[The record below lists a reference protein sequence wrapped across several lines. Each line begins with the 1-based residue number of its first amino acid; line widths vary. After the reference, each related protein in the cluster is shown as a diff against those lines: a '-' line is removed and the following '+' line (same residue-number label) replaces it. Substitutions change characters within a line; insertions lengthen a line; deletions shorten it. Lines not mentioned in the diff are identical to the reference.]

1 VNFTWTKLISI
12 FEGKTSLGA
21 PHGQGISFMRHAK
34 IVTRHAKTVTRHA
47 KTVRDTLKSSSGSDL
62 LKTSLG
68 APHGQE
74 FSFQV
79 VVNEMTP
86 KFCFSP
92 PKTYELM
99 PAEAKG
105 RGREVRSCLFF
116 GPGRSGAGRA
126 K

>member
-12 FEGKTSLGA
+12 FEEKTSLGKELVSSDTLESSRDTLK
-21 PHGQGISFMRHAK
+21 PS
-34 IVTRHAKTVTRHA
+34 
-47 KTVRDTLKSSSGSDL
+47 RDTLKSSSGSDL